1 LNLFILQLDKNTFEF
16 TKWYYFE
23 GDDQKVIRD
32 YSIDLMGNLQVI
44 GKFWGSI
51 IISNKETIRNT
62 NGRSYDGFYF
72 KIDSN
77 KNV

>member
-16 TKWYYFE
+16 TKWYFE

-32 YSIDLMGNLQVI
+32 YSIDLIGNLQVI

-51 IISNKETIRNT
+51 IISKKDTIRNT
-62 NGRSYDGFYF
+62 NGRSYDRFYF